1 MGAVSNMAAACC
13 GGPRSWAW
21 PVHLKGV
28 GAAVGLALGG
38 MQGMVAGEVPSKMM
52 GLCEWEMPVH
62 LMGGAHGK
70 LASRAEV
77 RVHLCD
83 RHAMLVVVL
92 V

>member
-1 MGAVSNMAAACC
+1 
-13 GGPRSWAW
+13 
-21 PVHLKGV
+21 
-28 GAAVGLALGG
+28 